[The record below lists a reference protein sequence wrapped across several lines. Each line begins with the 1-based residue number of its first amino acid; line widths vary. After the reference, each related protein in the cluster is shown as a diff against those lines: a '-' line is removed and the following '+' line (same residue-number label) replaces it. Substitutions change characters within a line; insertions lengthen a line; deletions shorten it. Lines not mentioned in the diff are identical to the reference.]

1 MRIDICCYETD
12 SGTAIEI
19 ADALIENILSADGLY
34 VGKRILGEIAEHI
47 QVYLK
52 YSTKGSEQNAFD

>member
-1 MRIDICCYETD
+1 MRIDIHCYETD

-19 ADALIENILSADGLY
+19 ADALIENILSAVPLS
-34 VGKRILGEIAEHI
+34 VGKRQLGEIAEHI

-52 YSTKGSEQNAFD
+52 YNTKGSDEKCV